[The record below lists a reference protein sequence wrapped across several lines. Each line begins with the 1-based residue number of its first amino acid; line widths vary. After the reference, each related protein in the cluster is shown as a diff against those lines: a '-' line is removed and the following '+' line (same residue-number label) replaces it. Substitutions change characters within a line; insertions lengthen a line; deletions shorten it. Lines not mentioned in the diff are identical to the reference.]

1 VRAELEK
8 LQQQVLADIKDDPD
22 FANLSKNSAVLY
34 RPLER
39 LDERLM
45 TKLDDAL
52 NATTAEQR
60 NACHEE
66 ALTIV
71 DEYMDFARTDALLHD
86 ICDNGFTDV
95 DIESVLVERLTAM
108 AAQLKAA
115 IAA

>member
-1 VRAELEK
+1 
-8 LQQQVLADIKDDPD
+8 VLADIKDDPD
-22 FANLSKNSAVLY
+22 FANISKNSAVLY
-34 RPLER
+34 RPLEK

-71 DEYMDFARTDALLHD
+71 DEYMDFARTDVLLHD

-108 AAQLKAA
+108 AAQLRAA